1 MISSRC
7 ANLFLSPMSTS
18 SWRRRPRVRLFRDSD
33 EHSDGSGDDGR
44 NATEPAVAAV
54 SGDGAK
60 SLPLLPHDCGE
71 SEWKCEM
78 NLYMGWRS
86 EKIGK
91 KGEAMNSNEGTIHS
105 EGRGE
110 QGPANTTQSDA
121 AKSRTKDES
130 KPELSIGWE
139 RERHTLM
146 KRLAQR
152 EAASSRELAQHIEV
166 SGETLGW

>member
-1 MISSRC
+1 MAGFSS
-7 ANLFLSPMSTS
+7 
-18 SWRRRPRVRLFRDSD
+18 RRRPRVRLFRDSD

-44 NATEPAVAAV
+44 TATAPAVAAV

-60 SLPLLPHDCGE
+60 SLPQLPPPCGA
-71 SEWKCEM
+71 SASRRDTF
-78 NLYMGWRS
+78 GTQRDA
-86 EKIGK
+86 GHRH
-91 KGEAMNSNEGTIHS
+91 EGTIHS
-105 EGRGE
+105 KGRGE

-121 AKSRTKDES
+121 AKSGTKDES

-166 SGETLGW
+166 SCETLGW